1 MMKRDE
7 CLKILAKHRSDDA
20 IVVGVYN
27 AGFDWRRISQSPLN
41 YYSIGAMGQGSSH
54 ALGIA
59 LAMPEHKVIV
69 LDGDGSLLMNL
80 GSLVTIAQAAPS
92 NYYHFV
98 AENGAYEA
106 NGSHP
111 IPGRG
116 TVSFAGHA
124 RAAGYPH
131 AFEFDALEKFEA
143 EIGKILALQGPVFTT
158 LKVVPGEKTP
168 QDFAFANS
176 RETHRAFMAAIAQIN
191 SRGGRAERT

>member
-7 CLKILAKHRSDDA
+7 CLKILNKHRTDDA
-20 IVVGVYN
+20 IVVAVYN

-41 YYSIGAMGQGSSH
+41 YYTVGAMGQGSSH

-59 LAMPEHKVIV
+59 LAMPDHKVIV

-80 GSLVTIAQAAPS
+80 GSLVTVASTAPS

-98 AENGAYEA
+98 CENGGYEA

-111 IPGRG
+111 IPGQG

-131 AFEFDALEKFEA
+131 AFEFDDLGKFEA
-143 EIGKILALQGPVFTT
+143 EIGRILSLTGPVFTT
-158 LKVVPGEKTP
+158 LKVVPGVKAP
-168 QDFAFANS
+168 HDFEFANS
-176 RETHRAFMAAIAQIN
+176 RETHRAFAAAVAEVIA
-191 SRGGRAERT
+191 REPRAR

>member
-1 MMKRDE
+1 MMRRDE
-7 CLKILAKHRSDDA
+7 CLKILAKHRGDDA
-20 IVVGVYN
+20 IVIGVYN

-59 LAMPEHKVIV
+59 LAMPDYKVIV

-80 GSLVTIAQAAPS
+80 GSLVTVAAAAPP

-98 AENGAYEA
+98 CENGGYEA

-124 RAAGYPH
+124 RAAGYAH

-143 EIGKILALQGPVFTT
+143 EIERIMALKGPVFAT
-158 LKVVPGEKTP
+158 LKVVAGEKAP
-168 QDFAFANS
+168 HDFAFANS
-176 RETHRAFMAAIAQIN
+176 RETHRRFTAAIAEIN
-191 SRGGRAERT
+191 DRGDRAAR

>member
-1 MMKRDE
+1 MMRRDE
-7 CLKILAKHRSDDA
+7 CLKILAKHRGDKTIA
-20 IVVGVYN
+20 VAVYN
-27 AGFDWRRISQSPLN
+27 AAFDWRRISQSPLN
-41 YYSIGAMGQGSSH
+41 YYSVGAMGQGSSH

-59 LAMPEHKVIV
+59 LAMPDHKVIV

-80 GSLVTIAQAAPS
+80 GSLVTVAQAAPP

-98 AENGAYEA
+98 CENGGYEA

-111 IPGRG
+111 IPGQG

-143 EIGKILALQGPVFTT
+143 EIGKIMALTGPVFTT
-158 LKVVPGEKTP
+158 LKVVLGEKTGH
-168 QDFAFANS
+168 DFEFLNS
-176 RETHRAFMAAIAQIN
+176 RETHRQFTAAIADVAN
-191 SRGGRAERT
+191 RGERAGR

>member
-1 MMKRDE
+1 MMPRDE
-7 CLKILAKHRSDDA
+7 CLKILAKHRGEDT

-41 YYSIGAMGQGSSH
+41 YYAIGAMGQGSSH
-54 ALGIA
+54 GLGIA
-59 LAMPEHKVIV
+59 LAMPDHKVIV

-80 GSLVTIAQAAPS
+80 GSLVTIAAQAPP

-98 AENGAYEA
+98 CENGDYEA

-131 AFEFDALEKFEA
+131 TFEFDALEKFEA
-143 EIGKILALQGPVFTT
+143 EIGRIMSLKGPVFTT
-158 LKVVPGEKTP
+158 LKVAPGVKSP
-168 QDFAFANS
+168 HDFAFANS
-176 RETHRAFMAAIAQIN
+176 RETHRQFTAAIADILA
-191 SRGGRAERT
+191 RRPHAGK